1 MSLTSSVCE
10 PRSATA
16 PASQSVVFVLNRD
29 LEMRGFLEDL
39 IELGGWRVE
48 VFAAPSDFL
57 MRRKVDAPSCLV
69 LDVAL
74 QDQSGLDLQRQ
85 LAVIEKTV
93 PLVFVSRRADILT
106 TVQAMKAGAVDFLT
120 EPLREEDVL
129 EAVQRGL
136 DRSRALRQQ
145 DEEQRQLL
153 ARYQS
158 LTPRERQ
165 VMALV
170 TSGLLNKQ
178 VAGELGTSEITV
190 KAQRGQVMRKMAADS
205 LAALVRMA
213 ARLDLPLPTYH

>member
-1 MSLTSSVCE
+1 MSHF
-10 PRSATA
+10 R
-16 PASQSVVFVLNRD
+16 
-29 LEMRGFLEDL
+29 
-39 IELGGWRVE
+39 I
-48 VFAAPSDFL
+48 
-57 MRRKVDAPSCLV
+57 
-69 LDVAL
+69 
-74 QDQSGLDLQRQ
+74 SGLDLQRQ

-93 PLVFVSRRADILT
+93 PLVFVSRRADIMT

-213 ARLDLPLPTYH
+213 ARLDLALPTYH

>member
-1 MSLTSSVCE
+1 MSLTSSVLE
-10 PRSATA
+10 SRSATA

-29 LEMRGFLEDL
+29 REMRDFLEDL
-39 IELGGWRVE
+39 LELGGWRVE
-48 VFAAPSDFL
+48 AFAASSDFL
-57 MRRKVDAPSCLV
+57 MRRKVDAPCCLV

-93 PLVFVSRRADILT
+93 PLVFVSRRADIMT

-129 EAVQRGL
+129 EAVQHGL
-136 DRSRALRQQ
+136 ERSRALRQQ

-153 ARYQS
+153 ARYHS

-205 LAALVRMA
+205 LPALVRMA

>member
-48 VFAAPSDFL
+48 VCAAPSDFL

-106 TVQAMKAGAVDFLT
+106 TVQAMKAGAVEFLT
-120 EPLREEDVL
+120 KPCRDQELLDAVRLAIERDRARRKDEKNITVL
-129 EAVQRGL
+129 KSQFA
-136 DRSRALRQQ
+136 
-145 DEEQRQLL
+145 
-153 ARYQS
+153 S
-158 LTPRERQ
+158 LTARE
-165 VMALV
+165 
-170 TSGLLNKQ
+170 K
-178 VAGELGTSEITV
+178 EI
-190 KAQRGQVMRKMAADS
+190 
-205 LAALVRMA
+205 
-213 ARLDLPLPTYH
+213 P